1 MNEQRKRYQAPAVD
15 LLLTPTDVIMST
27 IDHGGDDDEGM
38 WMSLLNSAG
47 FPKNA

>member
-1 MNEQRKRYQAPAVD
+1 MNEQRKPYLAPESD
-15 LLLTPTDVIMST
+15 LLAMPTDVIMGT
-27 IDHGGDDDEGM
+27 LDQGGDDDEGM